1 MISFRFLLV
10 SLVAVFLA
18 LGLGVLTGTTVINE
32 SLVARLED
40 QTAALERQ
48 LDETRSTVDR
58 LSAESDTWAA
68 FGNALMPDLVEGRL
82 VGTNVVVVTQQGTDS
97 EAVDRVAAGLERAEA
112 RVVALLEVTGRMA
125 LATEEDRA
133 TLAQALRLD
142 GSADPEELEAQA
154 ADRLAERL
162 AFGPETT
169 DALADL
175 IDAGFVQSG
184 GPALDEEGLGA
195 LEDANAFVVVGGGAV
210 GATLDPAAFLVPLVR
225 DLVERGSNV
234 SAVEAFDSAAPF
246 VTEIRADGALDGR
259 VVTQDN
265 VDQLPGEIGFV
276 MGLRD
281 LVAEGRAGDYGVKD
295 GADDVIP
302 PA

>member
-18 LGLGVLTGTTVINE
+18 LGLGVLAGTTVINQGI
-32 SLVARLED
+32 VAQLEQQTNDLAAQLAQTREEVGRLDAE
-40 QTAALERQ
+40 
-48 LDETRSTVDR
+48 VDLFSR
-58 LSAESDTWAA
+58 YTEATMGY
-68 FGNALMPDLVEGRL
+68 FVEGRL
-82 VGTNVVVVTQQGTDS
+82 VGTNVVVVTQEGTDS
-97 EAVDRVAAGLERAEA
+97 GAVDRVAAGLDRAEA

-125 LATEEDRA
+125 LATEEDRT

-142 GSADPEELEAQA
+142 GAADPEELEAQA
-154 ADRLAERL
+154 ADHLAERL
-162 AFGPETT
+162 AFGPGTA
-169 DALADL
+169 DALAAL
-175 IDAGFVQSG
+175 IDAGFVESG
-184 GPALDEEGLGA
+184 GPPLDEEGLRA
-195 LEDANAFVVVGGGAV
+195 LEDANAFVVVGGGPD
-210 GATLDPAAFLVPLVR
+210 GATLDPAAFLVPFVRHLVA
-225 DLVERGSNV
+225 RGSSV
-234 SAVEAFDSAAPF
+234 SAVEALDTGTPF
-246 VTEIRADGALDGR
+246 VTQLRADGDLDGR

-281 LVAEGRAGDYGVKD
+281 LVVEGRGGNYGVKD